1 MNDLTSHQNVPG
13 GFVRIVGYVNSKGE
27 VAHHL
32 INGAVSYMEALRRSL
47 EATASLSARNVIDN
61 CPACGNDFGRET
73 KVVKVNG
80 EEIIVSGTP
89 AFVVATEA
97 IMSQRAS
104 WSKSLAGQS
113 EVPDLYD
120 TVAPGVQTKDGTYYI
135 WGLTVSKEVVE
146 AGEYKPVKSAALT
159 LVKRYVVGLAPVSK
173 FRRFRLDDNF
183 SEIRY
188 NNVTI
193 NNRRA
198 A

>member
-13 GFVRIVGYVNSKGE
+13 GFVRIVGYVSSKGE

-104 WSKSLAGQS
+104 WSKSDA
-113 EVPDLYD
+113 PDLYD

-159 LVKRYVVGLAPVSK
+159 LVKRYVAGLAPVSK

-183 SEIRY
+183 CEIRY

-193 NNRRA
+193 NSNRRA